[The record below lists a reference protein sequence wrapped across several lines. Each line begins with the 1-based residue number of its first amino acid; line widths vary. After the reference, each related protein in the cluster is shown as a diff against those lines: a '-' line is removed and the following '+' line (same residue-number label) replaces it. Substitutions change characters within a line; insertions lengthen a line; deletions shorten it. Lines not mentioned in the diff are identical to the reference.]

1 MDRLTTFYPLDPI
14 EPFPVC
20 AERPGQ
26 PVQACAPS
34 TKSVVQATGLGYGR
48 THFTVLH
55 DLSACQLPAACRPRV
70 VYSHAAAGHAF
81 MRAPSGMTPYCRY
94 FHSAIASLRATATIM
109 IRLPRLPAP
118 WVRRANHWLIAVLGW

>member
-55 DLSACQLPAACRPRV
+55 DLSACQSLASRRL
-70 VYSHAAAGHAF
+70 SHADAGHAF
-81 MRAPSGMTPYCRY
+81 IRAPSGMAPYCRY

-118 WVRRANHWLIAVLGW
+118 CVRRTNHWLIALFGW